1 MIENAVLIATIILI
15 LLTFVGLYRAI
26 VGPTVEDRIVAINM
40 ISTKVTTIIVMI
52 ALITSQMYFVDVAF
66 VYALLGFI
74 TTIGLA
80 KLLMKGKLGKW
91 K

>member
-1 MIENAVLIATIILI
+1 MVETAVLIGAIILI

-26 VGPTVEDRIVAINM
+26 IGPTAEDRIVAINM
-40 ISTKVTTIIVMI
+40 ITTKVTTIIAMI
-52 ALITSQMYFVDVAF
+52 ALITAQAFYVDVAL

-80 KLLMKGKLGKW
+80 KLLMKGKLGK
-91 K
+91 

>member
-1 MIENAVLIATIILI
+1 MIDTVIVIAIVILV

-26 VGPTVEDRIVAINM
+26 VGPSPEERMVAINM
-40 ISTKVTTIIVMI
+40 ISTKVTTMIVMI
-52 ALITSQMYFVDVAF
+52 ALVTAQAVYVDVAL

-80 KLLMKGKLGKW
+80 KLLLKGKLGT
-91 K
+91 

>member
-1 MIENAVLIATIILI
+1 MIETAVIISIIILL

-26 VGPTVEDRIVAINM
+26 VGPTAEDRIVAINM
-40 ISTKVTTIIVMI
+40 ISTKVTAIIAMI
-52 ALITSQMYFVDVAF
+52 ALVTAQAFYVDVAL

-80 KLLMKGKLGKW
+80 KLLLKGKLGK
-91 K
+91 